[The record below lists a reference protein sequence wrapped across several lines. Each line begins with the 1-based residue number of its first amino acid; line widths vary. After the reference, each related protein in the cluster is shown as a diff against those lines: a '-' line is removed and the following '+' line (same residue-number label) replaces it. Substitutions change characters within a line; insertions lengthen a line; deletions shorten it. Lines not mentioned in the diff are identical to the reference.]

1 MEGPF
6 AQAPSL
12 EQSVTHDTAQD
23 GSRSLFGELEVARAP
38 FAGTTAQVCVPI
50 PGAGSYSYTVPEG
63 MAVAPGDFVQVP
75 FGPRQVIG
83 CVWDD
88 AACDI
93 DPAKLRPITRRF
105 DAPPLPEPMRRFV
118 DWVANYTLSA
128 RGMVMRMVLRTPA
141 ALDPE
146 RARDFL
152 RLKNPAPDLPKRTAA
167 REKVLARAGDE
178 LWTKPALAQAASVSS
193 SVVDG
198 LVRLDIF
205 ENVTVEPRPLV
216 PEPDPGHAAPTLS
229 DEQAQAADALCALVE
244 ADAFKPALLDGVTG
258 SGKTETYFEAVAAAF
273 ERGRQVLILLPEIA
287 LTASFLA
294 RFEKRFGARPAE
306 WHSDVNPKTREKVWR
321 QVGTGEVRIVVGARS
336 ALFLPFRDLGLIVV
350 DEEHEAA
357 YKQEDRVFYN
367 ARDMAVVRASIG
379 RHAVILAS
387 ATPSLESR
395 INAENGRYAHVKLTQ
410 RYSDAVLP
418 DLAVIDMRRHPPAR
432 GKFIAPPLVAQ
443 IAENIENGRQSLLF
457 LNRRGYAPLT
467 LCRVCGHRFECHQ
480 CSAWLV
486 EHRFRRILQCHHC
499 GESEPV
505 PEACPNCGALD
516 HLVACGPGVERIA
529 EEVVATFPQA
539 RVMVLSSDMSG
550 MSGGA
555 GTNRLRAELEA
566 IADGEVD
573 IVIGT
578 QLVAKGHNFPAMTF
592 VGVIDAD
599 LGLANGD
606 PRAAERTFQM
616 LSQVTGR
623 AGRAGGRS
631 VGLLQSYSPDHPV
644 IQAIAAGDSDAFYER
659 EAEARRFNGLP
670 PYGRLASLIVSGTD
684 KGEVE
689 AFAREVRLAAP
700 IREDL
705 VIFGPAEA
713 PMVLVRGRFRYRLLV
728 HARRGTDMQAYLRE
742 WLAGCPPERGPLRVQ
757 VDVDPQTFL

>member
-1 MEGPF
+1 MTD
-6 AQAPSL
+6 AA
-12 EQSVTHDTAQD
+12 A
-23 GSRSLFGELEVARAP
+23 RSETETLFGELETVRAP
-38 FAGTTAQVCVPI
+38 SPPVDEGTTAQVCVPI
-50 PGAGSYSYTVPEG
+50 PGAGSYSYLVPDG
-63 MAVAPGDFVQVP
+63 MALAPGDFVQVP
-75 FGPRQVIG
+75 FGPRQMIG

-88 AACDI
+88 EASDV
-93 DPAKLRPITRRF
+93 DPAKLRPVSLRF

-128 RGMVMRMVLRTPA
+128 RGMVMRMALRTPA
-141 ALDPE
+141 ALEPE
-146 RARDFL
+146 RPKDFL
-152 RLKNPAPDLPKRTAA
+152 RFRNPLPDLPKETAA
-167 REKVLARAGDE
+167 RLKVLAEAERDPAA
-178 LWTKPALAQAASVSS
+178 LWTKPALAQAAGVSS

-198 LVRLDIF
+198 LAKLGFFDT
-205 ENVTVEPRPLV
+205 VTVEPQPLL
-216 PEPDPGHAAPTLS
+216 PPPDPDHATPTLS
-229 DEQAQAADALCALVE
+229 DEQQAAADALSALVE
-244 ADAFKPALLDGVTG
+244 AEDFKPALLDGVTG
-258 SGKTETYFEAVAAAF
+258 SGKTETYFEAVATAF

-294 RFEKRFGARPAE
+294 RFERRFGARPAE

-336 ALFLPFRDLGLIVV
+336 ALFLPFENLGLIVV

-395 INAENGRYAHVKLTQ
+395 INAEKGRYAHVKLLQ

-418 DLAVIDMRRHPPAR
+418 DLAVIDMRKHPPPR
-432 GKFIAPPLVAQ
+432 GRFIAPPLVAQ
-443 IAENIENGRQSLLF
+443 IAQNIERGQQSLLF

-467 LCRVCGHRFECHQ
+467 LCRVCGHRFECRQ

-499 GESEPV
+499 GDTQPT
-505 PEACPNCGALD
+505 PEACPQCGALD
-516 HLVACGPGVERIA
+516 HLVPCGPGVERIA
-529 EEVVATFPQA
+529 EEIVATFPEA
-539 RVMVLSSDMSG
+539 RVMILSSDMQG
-550 MSGGA
+550 

-566 IADGEVD
+566 IADAQVD

-623 AGRAGGRS
+623 AGRAGGKS
-631 VGLLQSYSPDHPV
+631 VGLLQSYSPEHPV
-644 IQAIAAGDSDAFYER
+644 IQAIAAGDADAFYER
-659 EAEARRFNGLP
+659 EAAARRFNGLP

-684 KGEVE
+684 KAEVE

-728 HARRGTDMQAYLRE
+728 HAKRGTDVQGFLRE
-742 WLAGCPPERGPLRVQ
+742 WLAQCPPERGPLRVQ

>member
-1 MEGPF
+1 MSEATTIEESG
-6 AQAPSL
+6 
-12 EQSVTHDTAQD
+12 
-23 GSRSLFGELEVARAP
+23 SLFGELEVARAP

-50 PGAGSYSYTVPEG
+50 PGAPSYSYVVPDG

-75 FGPRQVIG
+75 FGPRAMIG

-88 AACDI
+88 EPSDV
-93 DPAKLRPITRRF
+93 DPGKLRPIAHRF

-118 DWVANYTLSA
+118 DWVSNYTLSA
-128 RGMVMRMVLRTPA
+128 RGMVMRMALRTPA
-141 ALDPE
+141 ALEPE

-152 RLKNPAPDLPKRTAA
+152 RLKSPPPDLHKKTAA
-167 REKVLARAGDE
+167 RAKVLAAAGAE
-178 LWTKPALAQAASVSS
+178 LWTKPSLAQAAGVSS

-198 LVRLDIF
+198 LMKLDF
-205 ENVTVEPRPLV
+205 FDTVTVEPQPLL
-216 PEPDPGHAAPTLS
+216 PAPDPAHATPTLS
-229 DEQAQAADALCALVE
+229 DEQSQAADALAALVE
-244 ADAFKPALLDGVTG
+244 ADTFKPALLDGVTG
-258 SGKTETYFEAVAAAF
+258 SGKTETYFEAVATAF

-294 RFEKRFGARPAE
+294 RFERRFGARPAE

-336 ALFLPFRDLGLIVV
+336 ALFLPFENLGLIVV

-367 ARDMAVVRASIG
+367 ARDMAVVRASLG
-379 RHAVILAS
+379 KHAVILAS

-395 INAENGRYAHVKLTQ
+395 VNAEAGRYAHIKLTQ

-432 GKFIAPPLVAQ
+432 GKFIAPPLVSQ
-443 IAENIENGRQSLLF
+443 IASNIERGQQSLLF

-499 GESEPV
+499 GETEPT
-505 PEACPNCGALD
+505 PEACPSCGALD
-516 HLVACGPGVERIA
+516 HLVPCGPGVERIA
-529 EEVVATFPQA
+529 EEVVATFPEA
-539 RVMVLSSDMSG
+539 RVMILSSDMQG
-550 MSGGA
+550 

-566 IADGEVD
+566 IAEAQVD

-623 AGRAGGRS
+623 AGRAGGKS
-631 VGLLQSYSPDHPV
+631 VGLLQSYSPEHPV
-644 IQAIAAGDSDAFYER
+644 IQAIAAGDADAFYER
-659 EAEARRFNGLP
+659 EAAARRFNGLP

-684 KGEVE
+684 KAEVE

-728 HARRGTDMQAYLRE
+728 HAKRGTDVQGFLRQ
-742 WLAGCPPERGPLRVQ
+742 WLQQCPPERGPLRVQ

>member
-1 MEGPF
+1 MDGPI
-6 AQAPSL
+6 SID
-12 EQSVTHDTAQD
+12 ERTDE
-23 GSRSLFGELEVARAP
+23 LFEDLDLGTREPAHGRAREP
-38 FAGTTAQVCVPI
+38 FEGTTAQVVVPI
-50 PGAGSYSYTVPEG
+50 PGAPSYSYVVPDG
-63 MAVAPGDFVQVP
+63 MDVAPGDFVQVP
-75 FGPRQVIG
+75 FGPRQMIG

-88 AACDI
+88 APSDV
-93 DPAKLRPITRRF
+93 DPAKLRPVSARF
-105 DAPPLPEPMRRFV
+105 DAPPMPEAMRRFV

-128 RGMVMRMVLRTPA
+128 RGMVLRMALRTPA
-141 ALDPE
+141 ALEPE

-152 RLKNPAPDLPKRTAA
+152 RLKSDLPEIPKRTSA
-167 REKVLARAGDE
+167 RAKVLEAAGAE
-178 LWTKPALAQAASVSS
+178 LWTKPMLAQAAGVSS

-198 LVRLDIF
+198 LVRLGCFDT
-205 ENVTVEPRPLV
+205 VTVEPQPML
-216 PEPDPGHAAPTLS
+216 PEPDPHHVEPTLS
-229 DEQAQAADALCALVE
+229 DEQGAAADALCALVE
-244 ADAFKPALLDGVTG
+244 RDAFAPALLDGVTG

-294 RFEKRFGARPAE
+294 RFERRFGAPPAE
-306 WHSDVNPKTREKVWR
+306 WHSDVAPKQREKVWR

-336 ALFLPFRDLGLIVV
+336 ALFLPFKELGLIVV

-367 ARDMAVVRASIG
+367 ARDMAVVRASVG
-379 RHAVILAS
+379 RHAVVLAS
-387 ATPSLESR
+387 ATPSLETR
-395 INAENGRYAHVKLTQ
+395 INAETGRYAHVKLTE

-418 DLAVIDMRRHPPAR
+418 DLAVIDMRKHPPPR
-432 GKFIAPPLVAQ
+432 GRFIAPPLVSH
-443 IAENIENGRQSLLF
+443 IAENIERGQQSLLF

-467 LCRVCGHRFECHQ
+467 LCRVCGHRFECDQ

-499 GESEPV
+499 GNGQPT
-505 PEACPNCGALD
+505 PEACPHCGALD
-516 HLVACGPGVERIA
+516 HLVPCGPGVERIA
-529 EEVVATFPQA
+529 EEVVGLFPDA
-539 RVMVLSSDMSG
+539 RVLILSSDMA
-550 MSGGA
+550 GGTA
-555 GTNRLRAELEA
+555 RLRAELEA
-566 IADGEVD
+566 IADSQVD

-644 IQAIAAGDSDAFYER
+644 IQAIAAGDADAFYER
-659 EAEARRFNGLP
+659 EADSRRFNGLP
-670 PYGRLASLIVSGTD
+670 PYGRLASIIVSGTD
-684 KGEVE
+684 KAEVE
-689 AFAREVRLAAP
+689 AYAREVRLAAP
-700 IREDL
+700 IRDDL
-705 VIFGPAEA
+705 VVFGPAEA

-728 HARRGTDMQAYLRE
+728 HAKRKTDLQAFLRQ
-742 WLAGCPPERGPLRVQ
+742 WLQNAPPERGPLRLQ